1 MTTIAKAT
9 IKGQITLPIGWRR
22 RFSTDRFVME
32 DEGEILKIKPLDLE
46 EGFVTVFDA
55 QRDNA
60 GVGIEAQKL
69 LKILKK
75 INGQD
80 RKALSK
86 NKQKG

>member
-9 IKGQITLPIGWRR
+9 IKGQITLPINWRKK
-22 RFSTDRFVME
+22 FSTDRFVIE
-32 DEGEILKIKPLDLE
+32 DEGEILRIKPLDLE

-55 QRDNA
+55 QRDNG
-60 GVGIEAQKL
+60 GVGIEAQEL

-80 RKALSK
+80 RKTV
-86 NKQKG
+86 